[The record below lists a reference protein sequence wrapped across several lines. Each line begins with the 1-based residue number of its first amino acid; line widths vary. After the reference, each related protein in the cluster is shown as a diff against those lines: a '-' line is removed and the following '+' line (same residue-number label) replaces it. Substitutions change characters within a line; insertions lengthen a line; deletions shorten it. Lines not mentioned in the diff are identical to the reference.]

1 MRTKLTLFVTVLAI
15 ALFVGGCAS
24 TGELVS
30 GPTLTPSRNVL
41 LNVGGANKD
50 FVNFRMTG
58 SAAIIENATEG
69 SRFSGMVG
77 QCVPFIRE
85 NPAAHWLNVKGWYT
99 TWIFKP
105 DGTAEV
111 AEGNGPAKGYAV
123 QVRGKTL
130 KWPEEL
136 VNAETGEKKS
146 GPQTRNMLLDSG
158 GRGILINVQI
168 QGNKVTIINKSHD
181 KKFINSSFSFGE
193 IDDEGLFTL
202 NGWTQRW
209 FCLPD
214 GTASVKE
221 RPLSDGIGL
230 AIPVQGNTLKW
241 PK

>member
-1 MRTKLTLFVTVLAI
+1 MKTKLTLLTVLAA

-50 FVNFRMTG
+50 FVNFRLTG
-58 SAAIIENATEG
+58 SAAIIENATQG
-69 SRFSGMVG
+69 SRFSSMIGKCAPFVREDPTVHYLRVG
-77 QCVPFIRE
+77 
-85 NPAAHWLNVKGWYT
+85 GWVT

-105 DGTAEV
+105 DGTAE
-111 AEGNGPAKGYAV
+111 AREGYGPTKGYAV
-123 QVRGKTL
+123 QVSGKTL
-130 KWPEEL
+130 DWPKAL
-136 VNAETGEKKS
+136 VDASTGEKKS

-168 QGNKVTIINKSHD
+168 QGNKVTIINNPDNPKA
-181 KKFINSSFSFGE
+181 INRSFSFGE

-209 FCLPD
+209 FCLSD